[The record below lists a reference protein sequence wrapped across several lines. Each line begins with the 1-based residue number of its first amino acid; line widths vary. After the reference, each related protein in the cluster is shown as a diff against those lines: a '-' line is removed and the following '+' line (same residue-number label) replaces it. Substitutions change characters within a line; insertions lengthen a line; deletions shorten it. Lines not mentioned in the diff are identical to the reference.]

1 MSMPAPRLVFLI
13 PYFGQWP
20 FWMPFFLKSVEGN
33 PDIQWIFF
41 SDCGVPDGLPTNVAL
56 RPMSFERYCDLVS
69 QRLGI
74 EFRPSNPYKLCDIKP
89 ALGYIHADELDGY
102 DFWGFSDID
111 LVYGNLRAYF
121 SPQRLARFDLLSTHD
136 RRVSGH
142 LCLLR
147 NTPKMREAFKQ
158 VPGWRQ
164 KFSVDEH
171 NAFDEGAFSR
181 LFIRHK
187 NWPEPMRLLADRF
200 NPWRRNSEFAEA
212 FTTPNARIVWHDGKA
227 CFPSRWIWRDGEL
240 TNDLDGARPF
250 PYFHFITWKSKVW
263 PNLAPE
269 SLVPQ
274 ADLAHASAWSVT
286 SEGFRSVNG

>member
-1 MSMPAPRLVFLI
+1 MVSMSTPRLVFLI
-13 PYFGQWP
+13 PYFGRWP
-20 FWMPFFLKSVEGN
+20 FWMPFFLKSVEAN

-41 SDCGVPDGLPTNVAL
+41 SDCGVPDDLPANVAL
-56 RPMSFERYCDLVS
+56 RPISFEGYCDLVS

-147 NTPKMREAFKQ
+147 NTTKMREAFKQ

-164 KFSVDEH
+164 KFTVDEH

-187 NWPEPMRLLADRF
+187 NWPEPMRRLADRF
-200 NPWRRNSEFAEA
+200 NPWRRNSEFVEA
-212 FTTPNARIVWHDGKA
+212 FTTPNARIVWHNGEA
-227 CFPSRWIWRDGEL
+227 GFPSRWIWRDGEL
-240 TNDLDGARPF
+240 TNDLDGARSF

-263 PNLAPE
+263 PTLAPE

-274 ADLAHASAWSVT
+274 ADLVQATAWSVT
-286 SEGFRSVNG
+286 SEGFRSV